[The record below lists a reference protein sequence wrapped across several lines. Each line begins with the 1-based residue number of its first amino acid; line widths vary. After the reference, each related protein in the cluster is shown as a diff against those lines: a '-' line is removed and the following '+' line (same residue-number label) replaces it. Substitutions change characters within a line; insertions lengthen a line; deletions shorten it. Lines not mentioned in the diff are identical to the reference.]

1 MKNHFYQNV
10 RFSKSLKD
18 AFNGLKLIVKNERN
32 FRIDII
38 VCIVVVFAGFF
49 FEIAHYDWIALSL
62 LIALVFISE
71 AINSVIEA
79 ICDTVSSEYKVN
91 IRYAKE
97 VSAGAVLVSTIVSV
111 IAGLIIFMPHV
122 IEYIETL
129 LSLLSI

>member
-1 MKNHFYQNV
+1 MKNPFYKNV

-18 AFNGLKLIVKNERN
+18 AFSGLKLIIKNERN
-32 FRIDII
+32 FRIDIVVSVI
-38 VCIVVVFAGFF
+38 VITIGFLL
-49 FEIAHYDWIALSL
+49 EISHFDWIALGL

-91 IRYAKE
+91 IRYAKD

-111 IAGLIIFMPHV
+111 IVGLIIFIP
-122 IEYIETL
+122 YISTIITDILEVF
-129 LSLLSI
+129 